1 MRDDLKPLSW
11 PIPPDIQ
18 GMNDTSARETVKE
31 YLDGI
36 EFVVKENERRSKRAL
51 RRMKLCT
58 WVRLTVS
65 VGNPESI
72 KHHYSWCPHDY
83 WFN

>member
-18 GMNDTSARETVKE
+18 DMNDASARETVKE

-36 EFVVKENERRSKRAL
+36 EFIAKKTN
-51 RRMKLCT
+51 
-58 WVRLTVS
+58 
-65 VGNPESI
+65 VGQGAR
-72 KHHYSWCPHDY
+72 
-83 WFN
+83 